1 MLSEYLTWSA
11 SSVQQGHPRDPLLC
25 TFEIHDIDYSTKSK
39 YNVWYLNDA
48 TIAGNQRSVCEDI
61 KKCSSILIDID
72 TSWNSSKSELVHL
85 DLDIT
90 MLLRETQDINFI
102 LENVYFVEKVDV
114 TLLGLPHTSTAIRLQ
129 FQHKLSIFKS
139 MTEKLSIFDR
149 HIAYI

>member
-1 MLSEYLTWSA
+1 MLREYLTWSV
-11 SSVQQGHPRDPLLC
+11 SSVQQGHPSGALLC
-25 TFEIHDIDYSTKSK
+25 AFEIHDIAYSKKSK
-39 YNVWYLNDA
+39 YDVWYLNDA
-48 TIAGNQRSVCEDI
+48 TIAENQRSAFEDI
-61 KKCSSILIDID
+61 MKCSSILIDVD

-90 MLLRETQDINFI
+90 ILLRETQDTYFI

-114 TLLGLPHTSTAIRLQ
+114 TLLGLPLTSTAIRLQ

-149 HIAYI
+149 HIAYF